1 MYATVDEVRSMLKDH
16 VIETFMSN
24 DFFDQDPEGKEQSIV
39 QVVQHAIAD
48 ADAEIDGYLNK
59 RYPTPLRSVPEIINK
74 ISKDIAIYNLASR
87 SGMTVQE
94 RENNYYV
101 RYKNAIRYLEQVAK
115 GVVEIGSSLIGDGSQ
130 DFASSIGYGDFRIKS
145 SPKIFGRKNM
155 GGF

>member
-24 DFFDQDPEGKEQSIV
+24 DFFDQDSEGKEQSIV

-59 RYPTPLRSVPEIINK
+59 RYPTPLQAVPEIINK

-87 SGMTVQE
+87 SGMTAQE

-130 DFASSIGYGDFRIKS
+130 DSASSIGSGDFRMKS